1 MASIQDVEEQI
12 REAKDRAERFMQQL
26 KVAREQEAAALKNL
40 DDGRSKWSLN
50 SQKMMQTINQGA
62 IVSSETDGIV
72 SVSQDSNIKKD
83 IKTEITTITEDIDYR
98 HTPSNASNK
107 EYVTQINE
115 LEKQLKVHKSNLIV
129 ANAELRVEKAHRQEL
144 EKRLSSQ
151 LIEDRKANMPSSAQ
165 VVTMETIIKNLQSQL
180 SEKEEVVKKIT
191 ENAQRNEKS
200 FSSHIDELDKYC
212 KELQSQKDLLLQQL
226 KESKAQSDVMVNT
239 LEKSDNEIRRLH
251 SIIALY
257 QGSNHDLH
265 ARNHERSHESSR
277 DASMTYSKNMLSAS
291 NDTLVQPKQSNVSVD
306 PMQSGRYSNY
316 SNSDRFNQEMEFTTR
331 SSQEKLQ
338 KMIQEFRK
346 SDEERAKIIKGMV
359 DLDDDNDSLEPK
371 PPVFPMYKDTFNT
384 FNDPLVDLKPP
395 AAMETVSRYS
405 QNPISSVPMYGNRR
419 NEPVQSSSYAH
430 KPQLSTQYNLSNR
443 GIVSPPKSKSITNN
457 VGNNNTIYSAKN
469 PVTGNTNKLNATARP
484 HTTASNTRQTKT
496 APVSNRAKTVQQT
509 NNLAKTIMITQS
521 STTIGSPK
529 KLSSDSIDLSK
540 SVPNDF
546 VSEPITRK
554 SIKVVMP
561 SSKIVEN
568 TPPRL
573 RKTVLAT
580 STPSS
585 SYSPKYVVKALP
597 TGLTKVELTDSRK
610 LQKANTTSV
619 SSAAMT
625 SLAAP
630 NTSNVGVMTSFN
642 SSNSGGGSDK
652 NTKSKKSKENKNKK
666 ASRNISNT
674 ASLLS
679 MDYDNYNENSLESL
693 SVGSLEDK
701 VIRTKAIKKK

>member
-26 KVAREQEAAALKNL
+26 KMAREQEAAALKNL

-62 IVSSETDGIV
+62 IVSSEVDTIV
-72 SVSQDSNIKKD
+72 SESQDSNIKKD

-98 HTPSNASNK
+98 HAPSNASNK
-107 EYVTQINE
+107 EYITQINE
-115 LEKQLKVHKSNLIV
+115 LEKQLKAHKSNLIV

-180 SEKEEVVKKIT
+180 SEKEEVIKKIT

-200 FSSHIDELDKYC
+200 LSSHIDELDRYC
-212 KELQSQKDLLLQQL
+212 KELQSQKDVLLQQL

-251 SIIALY
+251 NIISLY
-257 QGSNHDLH
+257 QVSNNDVH
-265 ARNHERSHESSR
+265 ARNHERSREDRHDANIAHSR
-277 DASMTYSKNMLSAS
+277 SALSTS
-291 NDTLVQPKQSNVSVD
+291 NDVLVQPKQSNASVD
-306 PMQSGRYSNY
+306 HIQLGRYSN
-316 SNSDRFNQEMEFTTR
+316 SNSDRLSQEIEITNR

-338 KMIQEFRK
+338 KLIQEFRK

-371 PPVFPMYKDTFNT
+371 PPVFPMYKDTFNAY
-384 FNDPLVDLKPP
+384 NGPLVDLKPP
-395 AAMETVSRYS
+395 APIETVSRYS
-405 QNPISSVPMYGNRR
+405 HNPISSVPMHGSRR
-419 NEPVQSSSYAH
+419 NEPIQSSSYVH
-430 KPQLSTQYNLSNR
+430 KPQLSTQYNLNNR
-443 GIVSPPKSKSITNN
+443 NVVSPPKSKGATNN
-457 VGNNNTIYSAKN
+457 LGNNSTIYSAKN
-469 PVTGNTNKLNATARP
+469 PVIGNTNKLNATAKP
-484 HTTASNTRQTKT
+484 HTTASNTRQIKT
-496 APVSNRAKTVQQT
+496 APVSNRAKPVQQT
-509 NNLAKTIMITQS
+509 SNPVKASSTISQS

-529 KLSSDSIDLSK
+529 KTSLDSIDTSR
-540 SVPNDF
+540 SIPNDHI
-546 VSEPITRK
+546 SEPITRK
-554 SIKVVMP
+554 SIKVMMP

-573 RKTVLAT
+573 RKTVSAT

-597 TGLTKVELTDSRK
+597 TGLTKVELNDSRK
-610 LQKANTTSV
+610 LQKSNTVGV
-619 SSAAMT
+619 SSSAMT
-625 SLAAP
+625 SSAIP

-642 SSNSGGGSDK
+642 SSNSGGGSEK
-652 NTKSKKSKENKNKK
+652 NNKSKKSKENKNKK
-666 ASRNISNT
+666 GSRNTSHT

-679 MDYDNYNENSLESL
+679 MDYDSYHENSLESL
-693 SVGSLEDK
+693 SVGSLDDK
-701 VIRTKAIKKK
+701 IIRTKPIKKK